1 MERIDK
7 ILANSKIGSRKEV
20 KELIKQGRVKVDGVT
35 VKAADRQVDVATSRI
50 EIDGVVLDYK
60 KYIYLLMNKPAGI
73 LSATEDNFGETVV
86 DLLTAAEKKYAPFP
100 AGRLDKDTT
109 GLLLLTNDGELNHRL
124 ISPKWE
130 IDKVYQAVVEQP
142 ISDGDVLRFAG
153 GIVISEGYQCKAA
166 GLRALDE
173 TGTLVEVII
182 HEGKFHQV
190 KRMFEALGNRVLQLK
205 RVKFG
210 PLQLPVDLPEGSYR
224 ELRKDELEALL
235 HATEL
240 AR

>member
-1 MERIDK
+1 M
-7 ILANSKIGSRKEV
+7 
-20 KELIKQGRVKVDGVT
+20 
-35 VKAADRQVDVATSRI
+35 
-50 EIDGVVLDYK
+50 
-60 KYIYLLMNKPAGI
+60 
-73 LSATEDNFGETVV
+73 V

-100 AGRLDKDTT
+100 RAGWIRIPPDCS
-109 GLLLLTNDGELNHRL
+109 LTNDGELNHRL